1 MKRLEGRVAIVTGAS
16 KGIGKAVARAFAAD
30 GAKVVMASRTRTDVE
45 AAAKEIADE
54 GGAVSAVPANV
65 AAEAD
70 VIHLFKTTMDRHGR
84 LDILVN
90 NAGIML
96 RLPTDQISL
105 SDWQRMLDTNLTGA
119 FLCCREAL
127 KIMKPQKNGRIIN
140 IGSISAITPRPNT
153 SPYVATKLA
162 LEGLTRSIALDYRDY
177 NIGASIIRLGA
188 SATSWMK
195 VRPEE
200 ATGVE
205 YRLQLDDIGRLAAFM
220 ASLPLEAN
228 MFETT
233 VMPIQQRSFI
243 GRG

>member
-16 KGIGKAVARAFAAD
+16 KGIGKAIARAFAAE
-30 GAKVVMASRTRTDVE
+30 GAKVVMASRTRAE
-45 AAAKEIADE
+45 IESAAKEITGE
-54 GGAVSAVPANV
+54 GGAVSAVAANV
-65 AAEAD
+65 AVEAD
-70 VIHLFKTTMDRHGR
+70 VTDLFKATVDRYGR

-96 RLPTDQISL
+96 RVPTDQISL
-105 SDWQRMLDTNLTGA
+105 SDWQKMLDTNLTGA

-127 KIMKPQKNGRIIN
+127 KIMKPQKSGRIVN
-140 IGSISAITPRPNT
+140 VSSISAITPRPNT

-162 LEGLTRSIALDYRDY
+162 LEGLTRSIALDYREY

-195 VRPEE
+195 VKPEQ
-200 ATGVE
+200 ATGDE
-205 YRLQLDDIGRLAAFM
+205 YRLRLDDIGRLAVFM

-233 VMPIQQRSFI
+233 ILPIQQRSFI

>member
-1 MKRLEGRVAIVTGAS
+1 MKQLENRVAIVTGAS
-16 KGIGKAVARAFAAD
+16 KGIGKAIARAFASE
-30 GAKVVMASRTRTDVE
+30 GAKVVMVSRTRADIDE
-45 AAAKEIADE
+45 AAKEIAGK

-65 AAEAD
+65 GVEAD
-70 VIHLFKTTMDRHGR
+70 VIDLFKATMDRHGR

-96 RLPTDQISL
+96 RVPTDQIAL
-105 SDWQRMLDTNLTGA
+105 GDWQKMLDTNLTGA

-127 KIMKPQKNGRIIN
+127 KIMKPQKSGRIVN
-140 IGSISAITPRPNT
+140 ISSISAITPRPNT
-153 SPYVATKLA
+153 SPYVVTKLA
-162 LEGLTRSIALDYRDY
+162 LEGLTRSIALDYRDD

-200 ATGVE
+200 ATGPE
-205 YRLQLDDIGRLAAFM
+205 ARLQLDDIGRLAVYM
-220 ASLPLEAN
+220 CSLPLEAN

-233 VMPIQQRSFI
+233 ILPIQQRSFI